1 MIRPLNVYFGAG
13 RARDGNQ
20 RILAPPM
27 TAPYASA
34 AIRDRFLGALDA
46 DDRTLST
53 ELAHGL
59 TCCNNP
65 LPGMTCDQLGLP
77 KGSTY
82 GMAARHVL
90 QLYSVTP

>member
-1 MIRPLNVYFGAG
+1 MR
-13 RARDGNQ
+13 NQ
-20 RILAPPM
+20 RIIATPM

-34 AIRDRFLGALDA
+34 AIRDRFLDALDA

-53 ELAHGL
+53 ELAHRL
-59 TCCNNP
+59 TSCSNP
-65 LPGMTCDQLGLP
+65 LPGMTCSQLGLP

-90 QLYSVTP
+90 QLYAVTP